1 MDTKEIQEEIEKLP
15 NDTVMLNLDSRRV
28 TSLAGVKFPDGLK
41 VLDLRH
47 TPLTDLNGVELP
59 SGLQQLSLSGTKLNN
74 LLDLHLPEGLLD
86 LDLSFTPI
94 TNYNDLSDYQS
105 EETQI
110 RNSWVAYLVF
120 HYNYLYGSLPGK
132 LQTND
137 ICKEIQSSIDF
148 LRFPSTLQSL
158 DLSYTNISRIPQSIR
173 KLKNLRTLNLCGLEL
188 EEIPDWI
195 LELGLPI
202 TRNNSSYGID
212 LSGTTIKGVD
222 MSIFDQSQETVKIWL
237 QMEFLRRASFNV
249 SDFFGSS
256 LDMRMSGM
264 SALPRLYDSSGTL
277 VKSFSCPVLDSSPFL
292 YRFDER
298 KLHNNKPDYLEP
310 RYGFD
315 AFDFEKYYY
324 QHRYYKYAPFD
335 VGHFRSIRWVC
346 SRYTP
351 PGCFDNEDWDPKTYR
366 PAYVARRPIY
376 AGEVPEPVEEPA
388 KPLNELKVVFLGDG
402 GAGKSHT
409 IARLLKDDA
418 QTEDFPDISTPG
430 IVIQDKTYSI
440 NGRNIKVHFWD
451 FGGQEILHSMHR
463 MFLTERTLYVVMLN
477 VRDGNQDER
486 ARYWLHNLRSFANG
500 APVLLVLNQ
509 MDMNKNAS
517 INESDLRKLYPGLT
531 QIVKLSTLKYSD
543 AEFHDHFTKVLLEQI
558 GSMNILEYP
567 FIPSWKRLKE
577 KLQNMKQNYIKGKIF
592 REYCDNSGVTG
603 SDTVRRD
610 LLNWFSDL
618 GVSFC
623 YSGSAKLED
632 YVVLRP
638 DWITNAIYII
648 LFNKVQSVKNGLV
661 SHDTIYQMLSSADT
675 EEVRRTVAAATYE
688 QEEVDYVL
696 NVFRKF
702 RLSFQVENE
711 NTEFLPML
719 CDANATAASTEYED
733 DPNALEFRM
742 HYEYLPNNVIHRL
755 MVERRAELDQNNVWL
770 FGARFVCGETGRS
783 AVVKTE
789 GNLLRILVRAEKD
802 PRDPQRYL
810 DELKDNLERINAIM
824 GLTVAKTEI
833 AYKEGGKTE
842 YFDYETVL
850 MEQEFGGKDILS
862 KVHRKRILL
871 ADVLMQSD
879 FPEDE
884 KQKKLFSDIRS
895 SCQKLQNRKIYYDA
909 SEDQRTDYLMDMLSN
924 DYFVSPQYRGGISA
938 GGIQSGELD
947 LDIRLDPADAW
958 TALEALNLKGSS
970 SSQIEYWDAHLKK
983 LLDNYNEV
991 GRAFLFHVSYVSCQ
1005 KDKFHT
1011 ICNGLYE
1018 HLRFYSPRGFE
1029 LLRRFVTEVRSD
1041 DWEENRFLR
1050 TFKCVYDCGGIP
1062 MTVYHFFVRIGE

>member
-1 MDTKEIQEEIEKLP
+1 MARTNDDRNFIDIFSSFHKTIDGLTFPEKLE
-15 NDTVMLNLDSRRV
+15 R
-28 TSLAGVKFPDGLK
+28 
-41 VLDLRH
+41 
-47 TPLTDLNGVELP
+47 
-59 SGLQQLSLSGTKLNN
+59 
-74 LLDLHLPEGLLD
+74 
-86 LDLSFTPI
+86 
-94 TNYNDLSDYQS
+94 
-105 EETQI
+105 
-110 RNSWVAYLVF
+110 
-120 HYNYLYGSLPGK
+120 
-132 LQTND
+132 
-137 ICKEIQSSIDF
+137 
-148 LRFPSTLQSL
+148 L
-158 DLSYTNISRIPQSIR
+158 DLSYTDITKIPQSIR
-173 KLKNLRTLNLCGLEL
+173 KIKNLKTLGLSGLEL
-188 EEIPDWI
+188 KELPDW
-195 LELGLPI
+195 LPELGLPI
-202 TRNNSSYGID
+202 TRNYSADGIN
-212 LSGTTIKGVD
+212 LYKTIVDGVD
-222 MSIFDQSQETVKIWL
+222 MSIFDQSQETILEWFKEYSKKKQQEKIL
-237 QMEFLRRASFNV
+237 SLGIDLGTSY
-249 SDFFGSS
+249 SS
-256 LDMRMSGM
+256 L
-264 SALPRLYDSSGTL
+264 
-277 VKSFSCPVLDSSPFL
+277 FSQYLEQSEKKHHTFISYNLDDTTRKIAENIMKGLARHNPFL
-292 YRFDER
+292 PNDVFDPWDYRA
-298 KLHNNKPDYLEP
+298 KPDFLEP

-315 AFDFEKYYY
+315 SFDFGKYYY
-324 QHRYYKYAPFD
+324 PAQYPDRFAPMTAEEKGP
-335 VGHFRSIRWVC
+335 VRWVC
-346 SRYTP
+346 GRYTP
-351 PGCFDNEDWDPKTYR
+351 AGCFNNKDWDFKTYL
-366 PAYVARRPIY
+366 PAWKARNPLY
-376 AGEVPEPVEEPA
+376 LEDVPEPEEEPA

-430 IVIQDKTYSI
+430 IVIHDKTYSI

-543 AEFHDHFTKVLLEQI
+543 AEFHDQFTKVLLEQI

-577 KLQNMKQNYIKGKIF
+577 KLQNMKENYIKGKIF

-623 YSGSAKLED
+623 YSGSAELED

-675 EEVRRTVAAATYE
+675 EEVRRTVAAATYA

-719 CDANATAASTEYED
+719 CDANATAASAEYED

-842 YFDYETVL
+842 YLDYETVL
-850 MEQEFGGKDILS
+850 MEQEFGGRDILS
-862 KVHRKRILL
+862 KVHRKRVLL

-947 LDIRLDPADAW
+947 LDIRLNSADAW

-970 SSQIEYWDAHLKK
+970 PSQIEYWDAHLKK

-991 GRAFLFHVSYVSCQ
+991 GRAFLFHVSYVSCK
-1005 KDKFHT
+1005 KDRFHT
-1011 ICNGLYE
+1011 FCNDLYE

-1029 LLRRFVTEVRSD
+1029 LLRRFVTEVHSD

>member
-1 MDTKEIQEEIEKLP
+1 MSLLEETNALADENEKIRALLEEAEKRYLRMLQLP
-15 NDTVMLNLDSRRV
+15 NIV
-28 TSLAGVKFPDGLK
+28 
-41 VLDLRH
+41 
-47 TPLTDLNGVELP
+47 GVERLVGTKRP
-59 SGLQQLSLSGTKLNN
+59 LLSKHIDFSYRKIFSLSGMTF
-74 LLDLHLPEGLLD
+74 PEGVEAI
-86 LDLSFTPI
+86 DLSFSQLTILEGVNFPK
-94 TNYNDLSDYQS
+94 
-105 EETQI
+105 
-110 RNSWVAYLVF
+110 
-120 HYNYLYGSLPGK
+120 SLEVLRLDHTK
-132 LQTND
+132 LT
-137 ICKEIQSSIDF
+137 K
-148 LRFPSTLQSL
+148 
-158 DLSYTNISRIPQSIR
+158 IPDVIAN
-173 KLKNLRTLNLCGLEL
+173 LKNLRYLDLSGLHLTEL
-188 EEIPDWI
+188 PYW
-195 LELGLPI
+195 LPSLGLPF
-202 TRNNSSYGID
+202 TRKNNQSGIVLED
-212 LSGTTIKGVD
+212 TTVVGVD
-222 MSIFDQSQETVKIWL
+222 MSIFDWSQEAIRIWFQQYYL
-237 QMEFLRRASFNV
+237 CKFGAEI
-249 SDFFGSS
+249 SDYGGSS
-256 LDMRMSGM
+256 LNVGM
-264 SALPRLYDSSGTL
+264 SSLSYLHRFVNREPENVRSFFLLDASS
-277 VKSFSCPVLDSSPFL
+277 FL
-292 YRFDER
+292 YEFDEK
-298 KLHNNKPDYLEP
+298 KLHKHKPDYLEP
-310 RYGFD
+310 RYGFE

-324 QHRYYKYAPFD
+324 QHRYAYIHAPFAVED
-335 VGHFRSIRWVC
+335 NISLRWLC

-351 PGCFDNEDWDPKTYR
+351 PGCFNNEEWNPKSYL
-366 PAYVARRPIY
+366 PAWRARRPIY
-376 AGEVPEPVEEPA
+376 KGEISEPVEESA
-388 KPLNELKVVFLGDG
+388 RPLNELKVVFLGDG

-409 IARLLKDDA
+409 IARLLKDGA

-543 AEFHDHFTKVLLEQI
+543 AEFHDQFTKVLLEQI

-577 KLQNMKQNYIKGKIF
+577 KLQNMKENYIKGKIF

-675 EEVRRTVAAATYE
+675 EEVRRTVAAATYA

-719 CDANATAASTEYED
+719 CDANATVASAEYED
-733 DPNALEFRM
+733 DPSALEFRM

-842 YFDYETVL
+842 YLDYETVL

-862 KVHRKRILL
+862 KVHRKRVLL

-909 SEDQRTDYLMDMLSN
+909 SEDQRTDYLMDMLSS

-947 LDIRLDPADAW
+947 LDIRLNSADAW

-970 SSQIEYWDAHLKK
+970 PSQIEYWNAHLKK

-1029 LLRRFVTEVRSD
+1029 LLRRFVTEVHSD

>member
-1 MDTKEIQEEIEKLP
+1 MNNAEIRKEIRSLP
-15 NDTVMLNLDSRRV
+15 KDTTMLNLESREL
-28 TSLAGVKFPDGLK
+28 TSLVGAEFPDGLK
-41 VLDLRH
+41 VLDLRN
-47 TPLTDLNGVELP
+47 TPLTHLAEVKLP
-59 SGLQQLSLSGTKLNN
+59 SGLKQLCLSGTKLTN
-74 LLDLHLPEGLLD
+74 LAGLQLPEGLLD

-94 TNYNDLSDYQS
+94 TNYNNNYIDLRDNLS
-105 EETQI
+105 EKPQI
-110 RNSWVAYLVF
+110 
-120 HYNYLYGSLPGK
+120 G
-132 LQTND
+132 D
-137 ICKEIQSSIDF
+137 IIQAMLSSIDF

-158 DLSYTNISRIPQSIR
+158 DLSYTNISRIPASVR
-173 KLKNLRTLNLCGLEL
+173 RLGNLRTLNLCGLEL
-188 EEIPDWI
+188 EEFPYWI
-195 LELGLPI
+195 FELGLPI
-202 TRNNSSYGID
+202 TRNNSSYGIV

-237 QMEFLRRASFNV
+237 QTQYLEKMGLV
-249 SDFFGSS
+249 YDFAGSS

-264 SALPRLYDSSGTL
+264 SALSRLYNSSRTL
-277 VKSFSCPVLDSSPFL
+277 VESFSCPVLDSSPFL

-402 GAGKSHT
+402 EAGKTHT
-409 IARLLKDDA
+409 IARLLNDGA
-418 QTEDFPDISTPG
+418 QVSKFRSVSTPG
-430 IVIQDKTYSI
+430 IVIEDKEYTI
-440 NGRNIKVHFWD
+440 GERQVKVHYWD

-463 MFLTERTLYVVMLN
+463 MFLTERTLYVVVLN
-477 VRDGNQDER
+477 VREGNQDDR
-486 ARYWLHNLRSFANG
+486 ARYWLHNLRSFAGG
-500 APVLLVLNQ
+500 APVLLVLNK

-517 INESDLRKLYPGLT
+517 VNETDLRKLYPGLT
-531 QIVKLSTLKYSD
+531 KIVKLSTLTYDQAKFQSEFIDVLKEQVGAMEILD
-543 AEFHDHFTKVLLEQI
+543 APLI
-558 GSMNILEYP
+558 AAG
-567 FIPSWKRLKE
+567 KRVKE
-577 KLQNMKQNYIKGKIF
+577 KLQNMEDNYIKGDIF
-592 REYCDNSGVTG
+592 RQYCNECGVQG
-603 SDTVRRD
+603 SDNVRRD
-610 LLNWFSDL
+610 LLDVFGNL

-623 YSGSAKLED
+623 YSDSMDLED
-632 YVVLRP
+632 HVVLKP
-638 DWITNAIYII
+638 SWITNAIYII
-648 LFNKVQSVKNGLV
+648 LFNKVESVKNGLV
-661 SHDTIYQMLSSADT
+661 SHDTIYRMLTSKDM
-675 EEVRRTVAAATYE
+675 EKVRRTVTDATYKRD
-688 QEEVDYVL
+688 EVDYVL
-696 NVFRKF
+696 KVFRKF
-702 RLSFQVENE
+702 RLSFRVEDE
-711 NTEFLPML
+711 DMEFMPML
-719 CDANATAASTEYED
+719 CDADATAASAEYED

-755 MVERRAELDQNNVWL
+755 MVERRAELDRSNVW
-770 FGARFVCGETGRS
+770 FSGARFVCGETGRS

-810 DELKDNLERINAIM
+810 DELKGNLERINAIM

-842 YFDYETVL
+842 YLDYETVL
-850 MEQEFGGKDILS
+850 MEQEFGGRDILS
-862 KVHRKRILL
+862 KVHRKRVLL

-947 LDIRLDPADAW
+947 LDIRLNSADAW

-970 SSQIEYWDAHLKK
+970 PSQIEYWNAHLKK

-991 GRAFLFHVSYVSCQ
+991 GRAFLFHVSYVSCK
-1005 KDKFHT
+1005 KDRFHT
-1011 ICNGLYE
+1011 FCNDLYE

-1029 LLRRFVTEVRSD
+1029 LLRRFVTEVHSD